1 MQSQSFINASKS
13 SIDSS
18 QAQKRAKLLG
28 DNASVDLSST
38 HNREVELNEV
48 EQLRKQLEDT
58 QRQLREKTIE
68 VEKSTQLFTVF
79 DQ

>member
-1 MQSQSFINASKS
+1 MQNQSFINASKT

-18 QAQKRAKLLG
+18 QTQKRAKLLG

-48 EQLRKQLEDT
+48 E
-58 QRQLREKTIE
+58 
-68 VEKSTQLFTVF
+68 
-79 DQ
+79 